1 MTNTKIHRG
10 DKVIVIAGRDRHK
23 TGTVEKIITKN
34 NRAIITGINMVKKHL
49 KRSSDNPQ
57 GGIIDKT
64 LSIHLSNVM
73 ILDPKSN
80 KPTRIKYG
88 ASGKDKVRV
97 AKRSK
102 EIIKKAGK

>member
-1 MTNTKIHRG
+1 MTSTKIHKG
-10 DKVIVIAGRDRHK
+10 DRVIVIAGRDRNK

-49 KRSSDNPQ
+49 KRTSDNPQ

-73 ILDPKSN
+73 IIDPKSN

-88 ASGKDKVRV
+88 VSGKDKVRIT
-97 AKRSK
+97 KRSS
-102 EIIKKAGK
+102 EILKKGSK